1 MIFLIFR
8 HHWAAIFFKKYACK
22 LSSALRERRWIT
34 NSSERAVLSIVSRR
48 LLSVWHLSP
57 LSLIHFKVHQSRARR
72 FHARHWF
79 LLPLSRPFPASTRA
93 AIRGMA
99 GLDTAPTDVARCL
112 PPPYP
117 RSTHGCARRKPPRG
131 TTCRLPLLLPS
142 PTDPCASLRKVGYFK
157 AERAAVIYLH
167 SLVLNWR
174 PAKALPQNN
183 K

>member
-1 MIFLIFR
+1 MIFFLFSSSLSCNI
-8 HHWAAIFFKKYACK
+8 FKKYACK

-48 LLSVWHLSP
+48 LLSAWHLSP

-99 GLDTAPTDVARCL
+99 GLDTAPMDAARCP

-117 RSTHGCARRKPPRG
+117 RSTHGCGKRKPPRG
-131 TTCRLPLLLPS
+131 TTCRPPPLLPS
-142 PTDPCASLRKVGYFK
+142 PTDLCASPRKVGYFK
-157 AERAAVIYLH
+157 REL
-167 SLVLNWR
+167 
-174 PAKALPQNN
+174 Q
-183 K
+183 